1 MCGTLGYLTCGRAG
15 RQRPL
20 RQACALKAGAAFGGS
35 ANCAPSGSA
44 PVSCAVRGLL
54 GAQVLEDMPSRAETG
69 FVIFKYIQ

>member
-1 MCGTLGYLTCGRAG
+1 MRDTRVFNLRAG
-15 RQRPL
+15 GAAAAT